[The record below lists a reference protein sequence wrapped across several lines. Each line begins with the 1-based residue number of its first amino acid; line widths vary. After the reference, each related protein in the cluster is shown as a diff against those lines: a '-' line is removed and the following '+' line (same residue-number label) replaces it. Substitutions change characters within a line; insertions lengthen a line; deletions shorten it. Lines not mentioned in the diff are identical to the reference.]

1 MTVVR
6 NLRIALWAALALGT
20 SGAVA
25 RGQNSSLFHPA
36 GGDGPSAIVLSNS
49 SWLYEGVDPPRVIKL
64 NDLVTIMVVETSQ
77 VTSDNSIQRRKQG
90 QLNLD
95 LANFIR
101 LKGFSAVPTAAGQ
114 QINGTL
120 QGQFQARSNLA
131 TADLMRF
138 SIQTRVVDI
147 RPNGHLVLEGHQTMI
162 NNEEKWDRTISGI
175 VRPEDVLPNNTILSE
190 KVAELSIRKKEQGM
204 ARDGYRRG
212 WLFYLIDRY
221 GAF

>member
-1 MTVVR
+1 M
-6 NLRIALWAALALGT
+6 
-20 SGAVA
+20 
-25 RGQNSSLFHPA
+25 
-36 GGDGPSAIVLSNS
+36 LSNS

-101 LKGFSAVPTAAGQ
+101 LKGLSAVPTQAGQ

-162 NNEEKWDRTISGI
+162 NNEEKWDRTVSGI
-175 VRPEDVLPNNTILSE
+175 VRPEDVLPNNTVLSE
-190 KVAELSIRKKEQGM
+190 KVAELSIRKKEAGM